1 MKKQHLLMMAAI
13 ASMSLLL
20 TDTALAGAGG
30 AAEFGSV
37 RTMVQDWVE
46 GELGKFL
53 ALGAFS
59 VGAGIGLARQNLM
72 YIVQGIG
79 AAIAVYY
86 TPGVIDNIIAATLVD
101 FGTGG
106 TAIGW
111 TALAAVAV
119 GGLAWGLRRLLDWTQ
134 TWVRAFRLARASLPV
149 VG

>member
-1 MKKQHLLMMAAI
+1 MKKSVQLVTVVAVL
-13 ASMSLLL
+13 SLALA
-20 TDTALAGAGG
+20 DTTLAGAGG

-53 ALGAFS
+53 ALGAFA

-79 AAIAVYY
+79 ASIAVYY
-86 TPGVIDNIIAATLVD
+86 TPGVIDNIIAATLFD

-106 TAIGW
+106 AAIGW
-111 TALAAVAV
+111 TALAAVTL

-134 TWVRAFRLARASLPV
+134 TRIRALRLAGASLSAA
-149 VG
+149 G